1 MSASGALVDEVQA
14 ARDHAVSGRYE
25 ESQAAYEHAIAQIQ
39 SLVTAGTGRPWEAV
53 QVELTKES
61 LLVRE
66 TALELRRIQLQV
78 PALLAA
84 ARESAAAPAGSTGAA
99 RSAIEPRAPA
109 PAPEPSPAPVPS
121 PAPARPQH
129 IDHGAAERRRHAAVV
144 QPAVRAERHPAQWDV
159 GTSDRRPADRHG
171 TDTSAGPDGWQR
183 RAPAD
188 AERSNAAVVEDP
200 SVWNPPPKQE
210 RPGAN
215 RARGHEGGAP
225 SWARQVPAQQPRRGQ
240 HVQQR
245 GPGSRGP
252 RAGVVDRG
260 ERWVGGAGAGNPT
273 TGGPAADAER
283 RRRRPSSG
291 NGDKAWRNGMKARE
305 GRDGRDRDSRGGGA
319 GGGGV
324 RTTGGGAGAGG
335 RKDGGPRRRQQQQ
348 YTPLAGDTELAEI
361 IERDVLNRNPVRP
374 RCISWSLRVLCAS
387 LHAVLMSR
395 RHALRECDS
404 AILLTSPRQRSC
416 WRRQWS
422 YRCFCPA
429 TSKGLGGRG
438 RECSCSDR
446 LYARTH
452 ARTHARPPS
461 ESASLILDLAW

>member
-1 MSASGALVDEVQA
+1 
-14 ARDHAVSGRYE
+14 
-25 ESQAAYEHAIAQIQ
+25 
-39 SLVTAGTGRPWEAV
+39 
-53 QVELTKES
+53 
-61 LLVRE
+61 
-66 TALELRRIQLQV
+66 
-78 PALLAA
+78 
-84 ARESAAAPAGSTGAA
+84 
-99 RSAIEPRAPA
+99 
-109 PAPEPSPAPVPS
+109 
-121 PAPARPQH
+121 
-129 IDHGAAERRRHAAVV
+129 
-144 QPAVRAERHPAQWDV
+144 
-159 GTSDRRPADRHG
+159 
-171 TDTSAGPDGWQR
+171 
-183 RAPAD
+183 
-188 AERSNAAVVEDP
+188 
-200 SVWNPPPKQE
+200 
-210 RPGAN
+210 
-215 RARGHEGGAP
+215 
-225 SWARQVPAQQPRRGQ
+225 
-240 HVQQR
+240 
-245 GPGSRGP
+245 
-252 RAGVVDRG
+252 
-260 ERWVGGAGAGNPT
+260 VGGAGAGNPT

-452 ARTHARPPS
+452 ARTPTLRV
-461 ESASLILDLAW
+461 SLTHP